1 MVLSPL
7 LIGDGFHPSTCLSE
21 LSFVL
26 QEMKELR
33 ESVSKSYLEQLKEV
47 QQLLEAKGKE
57 LVDSSR
63 ISAEQKHA
71 LEGLNERLS
80 ASEQSCVEA
89 NEIISR

>member
-1 MVLSPL
+1 
-7 LIGDGFHPSTCLSE
+7 
-21 LSFVL
+21 
-26 QEMKELR
+26 MKELR

-47 QQLLEAKGKE
+47 QQLLEAKEKE

-63 ISAEQKHA
+63 ISSEQKHA
-71 LEGLNERLS
+71 LEDLNERLN